1 VGGGPIPRGLGG
13 QKEMHMS
20 TNRSAKKLT
29 VLALAAAAIAA
40 GVAGTQARA
49 AGSGARPASGSGAN
63 RGNPNAVPPI
73 LPRARASELAAIRAT
88 EAWEGQ
94 EFYYHSPP
102 GARYSSAVF
111 AVFDAQGGAGS

>member
-1 VGGGPIPRGLGG
+1 
-13 QKEMHMS
+13 MS

-29 VLALAAAAIAA
+29 ALALAGAAIAA
-40 GVAGTQARA
+40 GAAGTQARA

-73 LPRARASELAAIRAT
+73 LPRARASELASIRAA

-94 EFYYHSPP
+94 EFYYHSP
-102 GARYSSAVF
+102 ADSRYSSAVF
-111 AVFDAQGGAGS
+111 DVFDAQGGARS